1 LPERSAVGIL
11 RDRSGNTMGLLRA
24 WHPLIGRDLFTFER
38 RHLEAVDDGILIVAY
53 DVDTD
58 PISALPIVAAEP
70 APLAYVLQLD
80 LRP

>member
-1 LPERSAVGIL
+1 
-11 RDRSGNTMGLLRA
+11 
-24 WHPLIGRDLFTFER
+24 
-38 RHLEAVDDGILIVAY
+38 
-53 DVDTD
+53 VDTD